1 MGNTGGD
8 TIGGGGGAWN
18 PGMAQALGYGYGM
31 PTQAAPDYA
40 QMMGQLGGGMRPGSY
55 AGLGYPSSYGY
66 GSAMPMLPGGG
77 GMGGG
82 YGAPWMGGY
91 GGGFGG
97 RGGSPLM
104 DLGSL
109 LGGAYGNM
117 LGGGGMQQANPG
129 IYAAAQQA
137 AAMTPEQ
144 RQQALATPGSTLS
157 NAMQQYQGLSPLDQQ
172 RIQAQNAWNM
182 ASGGYGRGPANAGYW
197 GQVAQNYKALTP
209 EQQQNL
215 DTSQGSYW
223 GNMQQ
228 QFGRLSPGQQ
238 EQTRGLF
245 G

>member
-8 TIGGGGGAWN
+8 TIGGGGGGWN
-18 PGMAQALGYGYGM
+18 QGMAQALGYGYGM

-109 LGGAYGNM
+109 LGGAYSNM
-117 LGGGGMQQANPG
+117 LGGGGM
-129 IYAAAQQA
+129 
-137 AAMTPEQ
+137 
-144 RQQALATPGSTLS
+144 
-157 NAMQQYQGLSPLDQQ
+157 
-172 RIQAQNAWNM
+172 
-182 ASGGYGRGPANAGYW
+182 
-197 GQVAQNYKALTP
+197 
-209 EQQQNL
+209 
-215 DTSQGSYW
+215 
-223 GNMQQ
+223 
-228 QFGRLSPGQQ
+228 
-238 EQTRGLF
+238 
-245 G
+245 